1 MGRLPG
7 ACTKALYK
15 IPRLCYTVQAV
26 GRQFETILSLN
37 KTRDEN
43 RISLFW
49 NFVGTYLGK
58 VRPFLCLEVTKMD
71 MKMNRTHKLALSGM
85 VMAIYIVVMYLTQ
98 SFAFLQYQ
106 VRIATAIYA
115 LAYLFPFLVLPLG
128 LSNLL
133 SNLLMGSLGVLDVVG
148 GGIVGVLTALC
159 CALIRRFKL
168 SEWLLIVPVTL
179 IPALG
184 VPAYLSG
191 LLHIPYWALVSSLL
205 VGQFISGLVGML
217 LVKALKRG
225 FLREN

>member
-1 MGRLPG
+1 MGRFPG

-26 GRQFETILSLN
+26 GRQFETILSIN

-43 RISLFW
+43 RISRLW
-49 NFVGTYLGK
+49 NVFGTYLGK
-58 VRPFLCLEVTKMD
+58 VRPFLCLEVTTMD

-133 SNLLMGSLGVLDVVG
+133 SNLLMGGLGVLDVVG

-191 LLHIPYWALVSSLL
+191 LLHIPYWALASSLL